1 MKIKGITRIE
11 YFTKGKRGILYTGFY
26 KHKKVVIKAKL
37 PESMAEGRI
46 ENEGRWLKILNKY
59 KIGPKLIKST
69 KDYFFYEYVP
79 GEFFIDFVEKLD
91 RNKESKKKILDI
103 IKDVLEQCFVL
114 DQLKVDKEEMHHPIK
129 HIIITKKLKPIMIDA
144 GKSKISSIQK
154 TPDVVLLDFER
165 CHNVENG
172 KNVTQFSV
180 FLIRL
185 KELLLEY
192 GIKIEQ
198 DKMIEL
204 LKIYKREQ
212 TKNNFNKIINKI
224 A

>member
-1 MKIKGITRIE
+1 
-11 YFTKGKRGILYTGFY
+11 
-26 KHKKVVIKAKL
+26 
-37 PESMAEGRI
+37 
-46 ENEGRWLKILNKY
+46 
-59 KIGPKLIKST
+59 
-69 KDYFFYEYVP
+69 
-79 GEFFIDFVEKLD
+79 
-91 RNKESKKKILDI
+91 
-103 IKDVLEQCFVL
+103 L

-212 TKNNFNKIINKI
+212 TKNNFNKIIDKI